1 MTTKSQTKA
10 QVEIKN
16 FVKQIKKMQTHYNEC
31 NKIFVED
38 RVGFLEKI
46 IEYAKQNKN
55 HLNLAKDIGFPER
68 LVAHIVACLYSAGTS
83 LDSDESIRHILDQS
97 GGADLLKNFVF
108 DCKKLLGSFEDKHSK
123 SDVDV
128 VNIGLDDASD
138 FTWAD
143 NMWIYNV
150 PCNFDFPEGFN
161 KNSGFDVHDK
171 GWSIYLRLDEYGKKN
186 YLEASSDEEKFEIT
200 EMLRLMGKYLGY

>member
-1 MTTKSQTKA
+1 MTTKSQIQIKTE
-10 QVEIKN
+10 VEIKN
-16 FVKQIKKMQTHYNEC
+16 FVKQIEKMQTHYNEC

-38 RVGFLEKI
+38 RVNFLEKI
-46 IEYAKQNKN
+46 IDYAKQNKN
-55 HLNLAKDIGFPER
+55 HLNLAKDIGFPEH
-68 LVAHIVACLYSAGTS
+68 LVAHIVSCWVNDGK
-83 LDSDESIRHILDQS
+83 SDESTRHILDQS
-97 GGADLLKNFVF
+97 GVVDLLKNFVF
-108 DCKKLLGSFEDKHSK
+108 DRKKLLGSFEDKQSK
-123 SDVDV
+123 SDVNV

-150 PCNFDFPEGFN
+150 PCNFDFPEGFSQ
-161 KNSGFDVHDK
+161 NSNFDVHSK

-186 YLEASSDEEKFEIT
+186 YLEASSDKEKFEIA